1 MVSGSE
7 DPRMTAPSFG
17 MGVKILGIVGIILY
31 LIVGYFYLV
40 SGLVVPGVWLIVLW
54 LIWIAGIYVLVRVFR
69 TARAWTP
76 LVAVGAMAVWAI
88 YVSLGGAL
96 LDWTA

>member
-1 MVSGSE
+1 MVSDHE
-7 DPRMTAPSFG
+7 VPRVVSPSYG
-17 MGVKILGIVGIILY
+17 TGAKVLGIVGIVLY
-31 LIVGYFYLV
+31 GIVGYVYLV

-54 LIWIAGIYVLVRVFR
+54 LGWIAGLWVLVRVFR
-69 TARAWTP
+69 TMRAWTP

-88 YVSLGGAL
+88 YVSLGGYL